1 MPNKNFL
8 KNKQLYIWFFS
19 YLVVVVVCITITLVL
34 YSVSASITEEQIE
47 ENMQF
52 TVEQMKFFYDTDLL
66 GVQNF
71 TYNILE
77 SNGVKSLI
85 NTNIPESYSV
95 RRTQYNEIC
104 KNISAH
110 TSNKIWQFYVVFSDF
125 DLVLDSAGNSSKD
138 ALFLSRFS
146 EYYPSAEEWLN
157 DFNTGS
163 EYAICKTLT
172 NSTGAKEV
180 CYIQRTP
187 ITTST
192 STKAFAIVFLNTDQI
207 IKDRL
212 RFTETTDP
220 VITILNQDNEVMF
233 SSHPDI
239 ENQQTFQNSAEKYIT
254 TTISS
259 QFMNWQY
266 VLSLSSDSMYKS
278 LHTMQ
283 LTAILCC
290 LIFLIAGVALSY
302 YFSKKSYFPLSALVT
317 KFSSE
322 SPRGY
327 QSEFSYLDDKINQMF
342 DKNKKIEKDFDT
354 QKNKLRELYLANLLL
369 GHQED
374 FPDKKNHIQFKGNN
388 FSLILFKVCNCGIL
402 VDDINDKNSTGTV
415 NFLIQNVFT
424 EITETMGECYFFNC
438 ENMYACILNSAV
450 KNAEL
455 EICRKAEYTIEILQ
469 ENFATQ
475 IISAVSDNAES
486 EKQLPML
493 YRQAKDIISVST
505 QMPNA
510 AVLAS
515 DSLDELS
522 YVYSH
527 ETENSLLSFLKHG
540 DYENASAVI
549 EDIFTKNFSGRSL
562 SHSLT
567 HILFCDIA
575 GTLLKF
581 SASINENTQFLTMFN
596 EVFHAEDVTQAKD
609 VFLNYIKILCSLVK
623 ENYKSID
630 ERITKITDFVH
641 DNYNNPNLNV
651 SYIANKFNI
660 TINYLSS
667 YFKRKTGQI
676 LSDYILKYRLGKA
689 CELLEQNITV
699 TEVCQ
704 SCGFCDVNAFIRAFK
719 KHYGITPGKYIQS
732 SK

>member
-1 MPNKNFL
+1 
-8 KNKQLYIWFFS
+8 
-19 YLVVVVVCITITLVL
+19 
-34 YSVSASITEEQIE
+34 
-47 ENMQF
+47 
-52 TVEQMKFFYDTDLL
+52 
-66 GVQNF
+66 
-71 TYNILE
+71 
-77 SNGVKSLI
+77 
-85 NTNIPESYSV
+85 
-95 RRTQYNEIC
+95 
-104 KNISAH
+104 
-110 TSNKIWQFYVVFSDF
+110 
-125 DLVLDSAGNSSKD
+125 
-138 ALFLSRFS
+138 
-146 EYYPSAEEWLN
+146 
-157 DFNTGS
+157 
-163 EYAICKTLT
+163 
-172 NSTGAKEV
+172 
-180 CYIQRTP
+180 
-187 ITTST
+187 
-192 STKAFAIVFLNTDQI
+192 
-207 IKDRL
+207 
-212 RFTETTDP
+212 
-220 VITILNQDNEVMF
+220 
-233 SSHPDI
+233 
-239 ENQQTFQNSAEKYIT
+239 
-254 TTISS
+254 
-259 QFMNWQY
+259 
-266 VLSLSSDSMYKS
+266 
-278 LHTMQ
+278 
-283 LTAILCC
+283 
-290 LIFLIAGVALSY
+290 
-302 YFSKKSYFPLSALVT
+302 
-317 KFSSE
+317 
-322 SPRGY
+322 
-327 QSEFSYLDDKINQMF
+327 
-342 DKNKKIEKDFDT
+342 
-354 QKNKLRELYLANLLL
+354 
-369 GHQED
+369 
-374 FPDKKNHIQFKGNN
+374 
-388 FSLILFKVCNCGIL
+388 
-402 VDDINDKNSTGTV
+402 
-415 NFLIQNVFT
+415 
-424 EITETMGECYFFNC
+424 MGECYFFNC